1 MLHVGEEPQHAWGQ
15 PVALAVPAA
24 EAAAGEE
31 ARPELARERRALL
44 SGRTRRKKMLSRAR
58 KVLDV
63 IVSFDHIARTPIGKL
78 KPYSTF

>member
-15 PVALAVPAA
+15 PLALAVPAA

-44 SGRTRRKKMLSRAR
+44 SGRTRRKKMPSAISSRPDLTGEATGR
-58 KVLDV
+58 ELWGWR
-63 IVSFDHIARTPIGKL
+63 SHLTC
-78 KPYSTF
+78 Y